1 MPAAA
6 VGGLRL
12 SPRRAAGELTR
23 KAHRGP
29 GIPPRELEA
38 EIARLRSDLYFTRRA
53 IIDLAPAK
61 TQDLLNSYFQKCKTR
76 ADVHPWIGGLV
87 KNLIALADARPAKE
101 MGDYDCTIDRALCPV
116 CGASADNVFDVRGFA
131 VPADLERHLQGSDTR
146 ECEVM
151 KAAKGLA
158 MDYVTD
164 LEGKTPE

>member
-1 MPAAA
+1 
-6 VGGLRL
+6 
-12 SPRRAAGELTR
+12 LTR

-61 TQDLLNSYFQKCKTR
+61 TQDLLNSYFQKCKTQ
-76 ADVHPWIGGLV
+76 ADVRAWTSDLV
-87 KNLIALADARPAKE
+87 KGLIALADARPAKE
-101 MGDYDCTIDRALCPV
+101 MGDYAGTMNRALCPV
-116 CGASADNVFDVRGFA
+116 CGGSADNVFDVRGFA
-131 VPADLERHLQGSDTR
+131 LPIDLQRHLEGSDSTR

-158 MDYVTD
+158 SEYVTD
-164 LEGKTPE
+164 LDGATPGKDAP

>member
-1 MPAAA
+1 M
-6 VGGLRL
+6 
-12 SPRRAAGELTR
+12 TR

-76 ADVHPWIGGLV
+76 ADAGSWISDLV
-87 KNLIALADARPAKE
+87 KSLIALADARPAKE
-101 MGDYDCTIDRALCPV
+101 MGDYAGTMARAVCPV
-116 CGASADNVFDVRGFA
+116 CGGSADNVFDVRGFA
-131 VPADLERHLQGSDTR
+131 FPIDLQRHLEGSHSTR
-146 ECEVM
+146 ECEVI

-158 MDYVTD
+158 IDYVTD
-164 LEGKTPE
+164 LGGGIPGKGAP

>member
-1 MPAAA
+1 
-6 VGGLRL
+6 
-12 SPRRAAGELTR
+12 LTR

-76 ADVHPWIGGLV
+76 ADAGSWISDLV
-87 KNLIALADARPAKE
+87 KSLIALADARPAKE
-101 MGDYDCTIDRALCPV
+101 MGDHDGTIDRALCPV
-116 CGASADNVFDVRGFA
+116 CGGSADNVFDVRGFA
-131 VPADLERHLQGSDTR
+131 VPTDLQRHLEGSDNTR

-158 MDYVTD
+158 IEYVTD
-164 LEGKTPE
+164 LEGGTPGQDAS

>member
-1 MPAAA
+1 
-6 VGGLRL
+6 
-12 SPRRAAGELTR
+12 LTR

-61 TQDLLNSYFQKCKTR
+61 AQDLLNSYFQTCKTR
-76 ADVHPWIGGLV
+76 ADVASWITDLV
-87 KNLIALADARPAKE
+87 KNLVALAEARPARE
-101 MGDYDCTIDRALCPV
+101 MGDYAGTLERAVCPV
-116 CGASADNVFDVRGFA
+116 CGGSADNVFDVRGFA
-131 VPADLERHLQGSDTR
+131 FPADLQRHLEGSDNAR

-164 LEGKTPE
+164 LEGGSPG

>member
-1 MPAAA
+1 
-6 VGGLRL
+6 
-12 SPRRAAGELTR
+12 LTR

-76 ADVHPWIGGLV
+76 ADVDSWTTGLV
-87 KNLIALADARPAKE
+87 KGLIALADARPARE
-101 MGDYDCTIDRALCPV
+101 MKDYAGRMDRAVCPV
-116 CGASADNVFDVRGFA
+116 CGGSADNVFDVRGFA
-131 VPADLERHLQGSDTR
+131 FPVDLQRHLEGSHDTR

-158 MDYVTD
+158 VEYVTD
-164 LEGKTPE
+164 LEGGSAQ